1 MANFILIAEQ
11 VLSFIGLYVL
21 VTIALDIKAGKTG
34 IPDFGHAMFFAM
46 GGIVVGNITAHL
58 AAVLAAT
65 AIPRDVVQKTLGN
78 MDLVTA
84 VLADNAKAIKL
95 LNTYYFPS
103 HPLESILLV
112 LVALVLSVLLGGVL
126 GWLASYP
133 GLRLRGEYLAIL
145 LLATAEALRIFV
157 TYTTWIMGNTPT
169 VGLSTPDLFAW
180 TGDPGLAVTVF
191 TLLVAI
197 GVYIY
202 AERLHNSP
210 AGRLFRAVRDEED
223 AAKALGKDV
232 AGVRRDAMI
241 IGSAIAGL
249 AGAIYALNP
258 WYGGGAVA
266 AESIFNRVWWTFWP
280 WALMILGGMASNRGI
295 ALATSIVGVLLIW
308 PIRIYKNQLT
318 AALHVEALGIDP
330 GFFASAL
337 EYLLLGVLIIL
348 VLFLRPQGIIPE
360 YESKTLR
367 FEEIALNRGIPA
379 TPREPLIRK
388 LLQRKKQQEGERK
401 QEKQA

>member
-1 MANFILIAEQ
+1 MANPILIAEQ
-11 VLSFIGLYVL
+11 VISFIGLYFI
-21 VTIALDIKAGKTG
+21 VTAALDIKAGKTG

-58 AAVLAAT
+58 AAMLAAT
-65 AIPRDVVQKTLGN
+65 AVPKEVIQKALGTT
-78 MDLVTA
+78 DLVGA
-84 VLADNAKAIKL
+84 ILADNSKAMQI
-95 LNTYYFPS
+95 LNTYYFPT
-103 HPLESILLV
+103 HPLESIILLI
-112 LVALVLSVLLGGVL
+112 VALVFSAVLGGIL

-145 LLATAEALRIFV
+145 LLATAEALRVFV
-157 TYTTWIMGNTPT
+157 NYTTWIMGSQPT
-169 VGLSTPDLFAW
+169 VGLSTPNLFAW
-180 TGDPGLAVTVF
+180 TGDPGLSVTIF
-191 TLLVAI
+191 TLVMAI
-197 GVYIY
+197 AIYIY
-202 AERLHNSP
+202 VEKLHHSP
-210 AGRLFRAVRDEED
+210 SGRLFRAVRDDED

-232 AGVRRDAMI
+232 AVVRRDAMI

-295 ALATSIVGVLLIW
+295 ALATSVVGILLIW
-308 PIRIYKNQLT
+308 PIRIYKNELT
-318 AALHVEALGIDP
+318 AALHVSAVGIDP

-348 VLFLRPQGIIPE
+348 VLFVRPQGIIPE
-360 YESKTLR
+360 YESKTVR
-367 FEEIALNRGIPA
+367 FEDIALNKGILVMPK
-379 TPREPLIRK
+379 EPLINK
-388 LLQRKKQQEGERK
+388 LLKRKEARKEGK
-401 QEKQA
+401 G